1 MSNEIVTIT
10 IKDGEAYQ
18 VPVGESIFKTL
29 RGLHVFIPSLCGGN
43 GFCGQCRVKV
53 LSGTHST
60 ANEKERKKLTPEEL
74 ASGWRLACQTPVDSD
89 ITIELPETIK
99 DVRMFTAVVT
109 ELEMVAHDVRRAKLK
124 LLVPSTL
131 QYLPGAYILL
141 DVPPCPGAPRGASRS
156 YSIASPPSSTS
167 EFEINVKLVPSGIG
181 SGFVHNQL
189 KIGDEVT
196 FTAPYSGYPD
206 CNDENKLICVAGGSG
221 MSPIL
226 SILRH
231 LKEIGSTRRVLYF
244 FGVRMHEDLL
254 YIDELQAFEKSLPD
268 FQFIPVVENPIEN
281 EVKNFETGLV
291 TEAMELRIRDASDA
305 SAYLCGGPGMLT
317 AACDV
322 LTKLG
327 ISCDKIFFD
336 RFS

>member
-10 IKDGEAYQ
+10 IKDGKAYQ
-18 VPVGESIFKTL
+18 VPVGDTLFKTL
-29 RGLHVFIPSLCGGN
+29 RGVHVFIPSLCGGN

-53 LSGTHST
+53 LSGTHSSVT
-60 ANEKERKKLTPEEL
+60 EKERKKLTPEEL
-74 ASGWRLACQTPVDSD
+74 ASGWRLSCQTPVDSD
-89 ITIELPETIK
+89 ITLELPETIK

-109 ELEMVAHDVRRAKLK
+109 ELEMVSHDIRRAKLK
-124 LLVPSTL
+124 LLIPPTL
-131 QYLPGAYILL
+131 QFLPGAYILL

-156 YSIASPPSSTS
+156 YSIASPPSSNT
-167 EFEINVKLVPSGIG
+167 EFELNVKLVPSGIG
-181 SGFVHNQL
+181 SGFVHNNL
-189 KIGDEVT
+189 KLNDEVT
-196 FTAPYSGYPD
+196 FTAPYSGYPNCD
-206 CNDENKLICVAGGSG
+206 DKNELICVAGGSG

-231 LKEIGSTRRVLYF
+231 LKEIGSKRRVLYF
-244 FGVRMHEDLL
+244 FGVKIHADLL

-268 FQFIPVVENPIEN
+268 FHFIPVLEKLNGE
-281 EVKNFETGLV
+281 ETKVYEMGLV
-291 TEAMELRIRDASDA
+291 TEAMERRIHDATLA

-317 AACDV
+317 AACNV

-336 RFS
+336 RFG

>member
-10 IKDGEAYQ
+10 IKDGEAFQ

-29 RGLHVFIPSLCGGN
+29 RGLHLFIPSLCGGN

-53 LSGTHST
+53 LSGTHSSP
-60 ANEKERKKLTPEEL
+60 NEKERKKLTVEEL
-74 ASGWRLACQTPVDSD
+74 ASGWRLACQTRVDSD

-109 ELEMVAHDVRRAKLK
+109 ELEMMSHDIRRVRLK
-124 LLVPSTL
+124 LLVPATL
-131 QYLPGAYILL
+131 SYLPGAYILL
-141 DVPPCPGAPRGASRS
+141 DIPPCPAAPRGSSRS
-156 YSIASPPSSTS
+156 YSIATPPSSTT
-167 EFEINVKLVPSGIG
+167 EFELNVKLIPSGIG
-181 SGFVHNQL
+181 SGFVHHNL
-189 KIGDEVT
+189 KLNEKVT
-196 FTAPYSGYPD
+196 FTAPYSGYPNCTD
-206 CNDENKLICVAGGSG
+206 NNELICVAGGSG

-226 SILRH
+226 SLLRH
-231 LKEIGSTRRVLYF
+231 LKEIDSKRRVFYF
-244 FGVRMHEDLL
+244 FGAKTHDDLL
-254 YIDELQAFEKSLPD
+254 YIDELQELENSLSD
-268 FQFIPVVENPIEN
+268 FHFIPVVEKPNYD

-291 TEAMELRIRDASDA
+291 TDAMQRRIRDASDA

-317 AACDV
+317 AACNV
-322 LTKLG
+322 LTTLG